1 MATDRTDVDG
11 PKSVREK
18 LIEHAQLQT
27 WEARSELQQAQ
38 MLQNGEA
45 PRQVRMKLQQ
55 AISDYYHALK
65 PLHNRP
71 ELEGERDEGWW
82 NTVVLSDEWTTTQ
95 YREEQRVGGDV
106 HTGPRIETVTVE
118 EEVPVEGLDAI
129 RDLERSY
136 ETETTTQNGL
146 RGRRTETVRRK
157 TVLPGDVLV
166 DIIGVLDEAAGK
178 VGFQPDME
186 IPEAETD
193 PV

>member
-1 MATDRTDVDG
+1 MATEPDESDNPR
-11 PKSVREK
+11 SVRER

-71 ELEGERDEGWW
+71 ELEGDRDNGWW
-82 NTVVLSDEWTTTQ
+82 NTVTLSDDWTTTQ
-95 YREEQRVGGDV
+95 YREEQQVTGDV
-106 HTGPRIETVTVE
+106 YSGPRIETVTVPV
-118 EEVPVEGLDAI
+118 EVPVQGLDSI

-136 ETETTTQNGL
+136 ETDTKTQSGL

-157 TVLPGDVLV
+157 TVLPGDVLI
-166 DIIGVLDEAAGK
+166 DIIGTLDEAAGK
-178 VGFQPDME
+178 VGFQPDMG